1 MSSRNWEPPALLREQ
16 GHRPYKTNGGPLPLM
31 KKFLLLM
38 SLVLGSTS
46 LFAQEDVRQHRI
58 VMQLV
63 SGDTLVHKGLMRQ
76 LRNMLEAAPTMKLEV
91 VCHGPGMDLLMSDR
105 SLVADKVKHFSER
118 GIVFLACENTITE
131 RKLDRTKVLP
141 EAGYVK
147 AGIIHIV
154 ERQEQGWSYIK
165 AGF

>member
-1 MSSRNWEPPALLREQ
+1 VIM
-16 GHRPYKTNGGPLPLM
+16 KTY
-31 KKFLLLM
+31 LLLI
-38 SLVLGSTS
+38 VLLAGVFT
-46 LFAQEDVRQHRI
+46 AQAQDKAVRQHRI

-76 LRNMLEAAPTMKLEV
+76 LRNMLEAAPTMQMEV

-105 SLVADKVKHFSER
+105 SIVADKVKHFSER
-118 GIVFLACENTITE
+118 GIVFLACENTIKE
-131 RKLDRTKVLP
+131 KQLDRSKVVP
-141 EAGYVK
+141 EAGYVQ

-154 ERQEQGWSYIK
+154 ERQEDGWSYIK

>member
-1 MSSRNWEPPALLREQ
+1 M
-16 GHRPYKTNGGPLPLM
+16 TNPLM
-31 KKFLLLM
+31 KKLLLLSFL
-38 SLVLGSTS
+38 SLGIIAT
-46 LFAQEDVRQHRI
+46 AQAQDKAPRQHRI

-76 LRNMLEAAPTMKLEV
+76 LRNMLEAAPTMQMEV

-105 SLVADKVKHFSER
+105 SIVADKVQYFSGR
-118 GIVFLACENTITE
+118 GIVFLACENTIKE
-131 RKLDRTKVLP
+131 KQLDRSKVFP
-141 EAGYVK
+141 VAGFVQ

-154 ERQEQGWSYIK
+154 ERQEDGWSYIK

>member
-1 MSSRNWEPPALLREQ
+1 
-16 GHRPYKTNGGPLPLM
+16 M
-31 KKFLLLM
+31 KKLLLL
-38 SLVLGSTS
+38 SLLALG
-46 LFAQEDVRQHRI
+46 LFTTAQAQDNATRQHRI

-76 LRNMLEAAPTMKLEV
+76 LRNMLEAAPTMQMEV

-105 SLVADKVKHFSER
+105 SIVADKVKHFRER

-131 RKLDRTKVLP
+131 RKLDRALIMP

-154 ERQEQGWSYIK
+154 ERQEDGWSYVK

>member
-1 MSSRNWEPPALLREQ
+1 
-16 GHRPYKTNGGPLPLM
+16 M
-31 KKFLLLM
+31 KKLLLL
-38 SLVLGSTS
+38 SLLALG
-46 LFAQEDVRQHRI
+46 LFTTALAQDQATRQHRI

-76 LRNMLEAAPTMKLEV
+76 LRNIKEAAPSAQVEV
-91 VCHGPGMDLLMSDR
+91 VCHGPGLDLLMSDR
-105 SLVADKVKHFSER
+105 SVVQGKVKEFGAQ
-118 GIVFLACENTITE
+118 GIVFIACENTLRE
-131 RKLDRTKVLP
+131 RDLDRALVIP

-154 ERQEQGWSYIK
+154 ERQEDGWSYVK

>member
-1 MSSRNWEPPALLREQ
+1 
-16 GHRPYKTNGGPLPLM
+16 M
-31 KKFLLLM
+31 KKLLLL
-38 SLVLGSTS
+38 SLLALGLLTS
-46 LFAQEDVRQHRI
+46 AHAQDAPARQHRI

-76 LRNMLEAAPTMKLEV
+76 LRNMLEAAPTMQMEV

-105 SLVADKVKHFSER
+105 SIVADKVKHFNER

-131 RKLDRTKVLP
+131 RKLDRALILP

-154 ERQEQGWSYIK
+154 ERQEDGWSYIK

>member
-1 MSSRNWEPPALLREQ
+1 
-16 GHRPYKTNGGPLPLM
+16 M
-31 KKFLLLM
+31 KKFILLFALLIG
-38 SLVLGSTS
+38 SALSSNAQGIVGST
-46 LFAQEDVRQHRI
+46 EPRQHRI

-76 LRNMLEAAPTMKLEV
+76 LRNMLEAAPTMQLEV

-105 SLVADKVKHFSER
+105 SIVGSKVTEFSGK
-118 GIVFLACENTITE
+118 GIVFLACENTISE
-131 RKLDRTKVLP
+131 RKLDRAKVIP

-154 ERQEQGWSYIK
+154 ERQEEGWSYIK